1 MRLAIPLT
9 LAAVCFAAMLALPG
23 CGQADV
29 ARADPAFAARS
40 ETAGRFLIG
49 TPDQYQRPGVYTR
62 FARSHGIYLVSDH
75 DMLVALADTCPNR
88 AHRRQIGVRWNPEA
102 YIFVC
107 PACGWKFTSD
117 GLPIATSAERA
128 DAPGAVQP
136 LALERCNIRN
146 DGPLYDP
153 GTELQVNA
161 NAGRM
166 DDDGWPNNR
175 LVFEKNQWSRPGGMY
190 VFDELRR
197 RLDKRSEDQPL
208 DDQRIPAIFR

>member
-1 MRLAIPLT
+1 MSSMFALLLLAMG
-9 LAAVCFAAMLALPG
+9 AALPG
-23 CGQADV
+23 CGNANV
-29 ARADPAFAARS
+29 AQADPAFAARS
-40 ETAGRFLIG
+40 ENAGRFLIG
-49 TPDQYQRPGVYTR
+49 TPDQYDRPGVYTR
-62 FARSHGIYLVSDH
+62 YARSHGIYLVSDH

-88 AHRRQIGVRWNPEA
+88 THNRQIGVRWDPEA
-102 YIFVC
+102 YIFTC

-117 GLPIATSAERA
+117 GLPIASGTERA
-128 DAPGAVQP
+128 DAPGATNP

-153 GTELQVNA
+153 GTQLQVNA

-197 RLDKRSEDQPL
+197 RLDKRSADQPL
-208 DDQRIPAIFR
+208 EDQRIPALFR